1 MSKNSKITPTE
12 LTSGKGFD
20 FEDLVGAWL
29 ASYMI
34 SSAHFIPNDSTLI
47 KAIHFQAG
55 NHGWIF
61 DDILVEFSD
70 GKQEFKLA
78 LSVKSNK
85 QFTSQKAPDDLV
97 EDTWKQFLTEN
108 TPFNIKYDY
117 IGIVTAPLSG
127 AAKTSLNS
135 LLTKSQYLPEGD
147 LQKQVDTAK
156 LAKNVCSLHK
166 SFNCPPALEGKANE
180 LNLNT
185 DKILKRFKAYQCDFY
200 DQTSSSEAQSITNI
214 KSILVDPSANNAT
227 DVFEKICSLVKRFRV
242 NGGVIT
248 SQIATSHIAKDIQL
262 KITPEF
268 ARDLEKLKERSIS
281 SMKRVESSIGNQ
293 VSLLR
298 PEEVLK
304 IDDAIYSSSVSVVM
318 GDSGSGKSAMLK
330 RFAFSHENILWFESS
345 LFEFNSLH
353 EVENGVLQLNTP
365 WVELA
370 VEITSKYKI
379 LIIDAIDR
387 LWKPSYFSTLVE
399 FLDPLLSENTS
410 LKVVITCQSFHWQ
423 RVQREFLK
431 IGNAIATANTVSL
444 SDISAPDIAILKGQ
458 FPQFTKLLVTESVSK
473 FLLRPKILDL
483 FSKLSPLSLSKSS
496 SWRSEVEL
504 INWYWDSEISS
515 SMHGAMKESFLIK
528 LSKLQ
533 ADNLVNATQ
542 TTMFEVP
549 ELLVLDELERS
560 QICYRKNGK
569 IHFSH
574 DIYSDWF
581 KQRTLVDELA
591 NNPSFLDSCIKN
603 PQWHRAISLFGS
615 ELAQNKH
622 ETSEWENIIE
632 RALTSKNFLLVDLL
646 LEAIIHTSNSYGLL
660 LRHWGFLIANGAVL
674 LDRFFKRFLYVATEP
689 NLKTMALAKHFD
701 VPELD
706 ASLLNR
712 TPLWPMWPSVLTLI
726 IEKQDELIELSP
738 RNTVDI
744 CKLWVTNTQKNYPYR
759 KGVAEIIMKIGW
771 RSLQCNQHF
780 RRHDRWIGHNHNDTS
795 FYYESVL
802 ACATENTSEVIKFA
816 NCASGITAPT
826 DELPPDP
833 PPEPITDPEIL
844 KRHEEL
850 STPLYWDDEKEEL
863 PLIEGGAKYTK
874 DDDFQKLVLETNAF
888 INLMVMAPEESADV
902 IMANCIRDPGAKR
915 RYSSLDIDKGYGLT
929 TRLMRLFPPFYTKT
943 PFLELLTISPE
954 QGIRV
959 ILRLT
964 EIATSEWLFEERMRR
979 EHDRQ
984 NMFDEGYP
992 LSINLLI
999 EGTAKEYFGERR
1011 WMHACRNTTIVP
1023 QLLTCAL
1030 MSLEKW
1036 LSDKLDDGEDISKE
1050 IEELLTK
1057 SNSLAVAGVC
1067 ILLAK
1072 KESSLFKG
1080 ALFELLKS
1088 PWIFVYDL
1096 HHSIGDENHQMIG
1109 HGMRETEHQF
1119 NQAKNWHLREYRKTQ
1134 LDTIIFRRILS
1145 DKEFESKVSSEL
1157 LPAMQSWLDDS
1168 SKGDEHYAFVL
1179 RLRHQFDVKNWTA
1192 FENKEGNIQFHFNAP
1207 TELLELQRRDEIY
1220 FEAKQLLI
1228 HLPHKCLSVLNSNER
1243 LDETEFKAVFD
1254 KLSNIDHDILERE
1267 DEYLSL
1273 VRSQC
1278 AVAAIII
1285 LKKEQL
1291 PSLYEDNRAICKD
1304 VLIRYS
1310 LNPPQQEFKIAESNF
1325 EIEWDRFCAK
1335 ALPKLLAENNLE
1347 AELRAAVANI
1357 CLGLHYEALGIL
1369 IYHCYLLRDE
1379 LKGDFYRLLNLVNFW
1394 AALRQRI
1401 RIATKDNIF
1410 GYEPLT
1416 AEQLFEKAERL
1427 ANSFIDRTLPN
1438 NLPEWSNL
1446 DALYGQH
1453 DDVKTNK
1460 TQFPQT
1466 YRKMDCHVVMY
1477 GYSWLPAINEAATD
1491 KERNEWYSIYHQ
1503 LSLVLWERLICELD
1517 DNGEVNGT
1525 PYKIDNWII
1534 DKITHTLLHCS
1545 IEAARKLWEPL
1556 LSAGAAAE
1564 YWISDFMH
1572 KWFDQLSKEGVNKE
1586 LFLETWRCMIAF
1598 AKTSEAW
1605 SSEGSHWRKCEKVWE
1620 ALLGIDSFTAE
1631 LVWKQDH
1638 SDLIASMKHEFSYY
1652 AENKLTSYQV
1662 DHFAYFLNTTSG
1674 KAISLEGITWI
1685 YQNLIQH
1692 KLSRVEERTQGSI
1705 NDLITSILDT
1715 HHFEQLPEKSRESIL
1730 GLLKL
1735 LADCQNTKSLEL
1747 YKKYVLT

>member
-1 MSKNSKITPTE
+1 MTKNSKITPTE

-29 ASYMI
+29 TTYMI
-34 SSAHFIPNDSTLI
+34 SSTHFIPHESTLI
-47 KAIHFQAG
+47 KAIHFQTG
-55 NHGWIF
+55 NSGWIF

-70 GKQEFKLA
+70 GKQDFKLA

-97 EDTWKQFLTEN
+97 EDIWNQFLTEDS
-108 TPFNIKYDY
+108 PFNSECDY
-117 IGIVTAPLSG
+117 LGIVTAPLSG

-135 LLTKSQYLPEGD
+135 LLTKSKYLPEGD

-166 SFNCPPALEGKANE
+166 SFNCPSTLEGTANG

-214 KSILVDPSANNAT
+214 KSILVDPSASKAT

-248 SQIATSHIAKDIQL
+248 SQIATSHIAKNIQL
-262 KITPEF
+262 KIAPEF
-268 ARDLEKLKERSIS
+268 ARDLEKLKDRSIS
-281 SMKRVESSIGNQ
+281 SMNRVENSIGNR

-298 PEEVLK
+298 LEEVRK
-304 IDDAIYSSSVSVVM
+304 INDSISSASVSVVL
-318 GDSGSGKSAMLK
+318 GNSGSGKSAMLK
-330 RFAFSHENILWFESS
+330 RFALSHENTVWFESS
-345 LFEFNSLH
+345 LFEYNSLH
-353 EVENGVLQLNTP
+353 EAENGALQLNNP
-365 WVELA
+365 WVDLA
-370 VEITSKYKI
+370 AEITSKYKI

-387 LWKPSYFSTLVE
+387 LCKPSYFSTLAE

-423 RVQREFLK
+423 RVQRELLK

-444 SDISAPDIAILKGQ
+444 SDIGAPDIAILKGQ

-504 INWYWDSEISS
+504 IKWYWDSEISS
-515 SMHGAMKESFLIK
+515 STYGAMKESFLIK

-533 ADNLVNATQ
+533 ADNLVNTTQ
-542 TTMFEVP
+542 TTMFEIP
-549 ELLVLDELERS
+549 ELAALDELERS
-560 QICYRKNGK
+560 QICYRKDGK
-569 IHFSH
+569 IFFSH

-581 KQRTLVDELA
+581 KQRTLVNEIS

-615 ELAQNKH
+615 ELVQNEH
-622 ETSEWENIIE
+622 ATSEWENVIKN
-632 RALTSKNFLLVDLL
+632 ALSCKNFLLVDLL
-646 LEAIIHTSNSYGLL
+646 LEAFIHSSNSYGLL
-660 LRHWGFLIANGAVL
+660 LRHWEFLIANRAVL
-674 LDRFFKRFLYVATEP
+674 LDRFFKRFLYIATEP
-689 NLKTMALAKHFD
+689 NLKSMALAKHFN
-701 VPELD
+701 VSELD

-712 TPLWPMWPSVLTLI
+712 LPIWLMWPSVLTFI
-726 IEKQDELIELSP
+726 IEKQDELIEISP
-738 RNTVDI
+738 KNTVDI
-744 CKLWVTNTQKNYPYR
+744 CKVWVTNTQKGYPYR
-759 KGVAEIIMKIGW
+759 KDVAEIVVKIGW
-771 RSLQCNQHF
+771 RALQCNQHY
-780 RRHDRWIGHNHNDTS
+780 RNNDRWVGHNHKVTS
-795 FYYESVL
+795 FYYEAVL
-802 ACATENTSEVIKFA
+802 ACASEDILEVIRFA
-816 NCASGITAPT
+816 NCASGITEPT
-826 DELPPDP
+826 AELPQDP
-833 PPEPITDPEIL
+833 PPEPITDPEVL
-844 KRHEEL
+844 KKFEEL
-850 STPLYWDDEKEEL
+850 ERSSIFWEDEKQEL
-863 PLIEGGAKYTK
+863 PLIKDGAIFKRDHT
-874 DDDFQKLVLETNAF
+874 FQQLVLETKSF
-888 INLMVMAPEESADV
+888 LGIMTLAPKESGN
-902 IMANCIRDPGAKR
+902 IMLANCIREPGAKH

-929 TRLMRLFPPFYTKT
+929 ERLMRLYPPFYTKT
-943 PFLELLTISPE
+943 PFLELLMISPE
-954 QGIRV
+954 QGMRV

-964 EIATSEWLFEERMRR
+964 EVATSGWLSEERLRR
-979 EHDRQ
+979 ENDRQ

-1036 LSDKLDDGEDISKE
+1036 LSDKLDNGEDISKE

-1067 ILLAK
+1067 IQLAK

-1080 ALFELLKS
+1080 DLFELLKC

-1096 HHSIGDENHQMIG
+1096 HHSTGDENHQMIG
-1109 HGMRETEHQF
+1109 HGMRETERQF
-1119 NQAKNWHLREYRKTQ
+1119 NQAKNWHLREYRRTQ

-1168 SKGDEHYAFVL
+1168 AKDDEHYAFVL
-1179 RLRHQFDVKNWTA
+1179 RLRHQFEVKNWTA
-1192 FENKEGNIQFHFNAP
+1192 FENKEGNIQFHFNTP
-1207 TELLELQRRDEIY
+1207 RELLELQKKDEIY

-1228 HLPHKCLSVLNSNER
+1228 HLPHKCLNVLNSNEH
-1243 LDETEFKAVFD
+1243 LDEAEFKAVFE
-1254 KLSNIDHDILERE
+1254 KVSNIEPDILERG

-1278 AVAAIII
+1278 AVAATVI
-1285 LKKEQL
+1285 LKREQL
-1291 PSLYEDNRAICKD
+1291 PSLYEENKTICKEA
-1304 VLIRYS
+1304 LIGYS
-1310 LNPPQQEFKIAESNF
+1310 LNPPQQEFNTAESNF

-1335 ALPKLLAENNLE
+1335 ALPKLLSENNSE
-1347 AELRAAVANI
+1347 TELRAAVAHI

-1369 IYHCYLLRDE
+1369 VYQCYLLRDE
-1379 LKGDFYRLLNLVNFW
+1379 LQGDFYRLLNLVNVW
-1394 AALRQRI
+1394 TALRLRI

-1410 GYEPLT
+1410 GNEPLT
-1416 AEQLFEKAERL
+1416 AEQLFEKAEQL
-1427 ANSFIDRTLPN
+1427 ANKFIDRELRS

-1446 DALYGQH
+1446 EALYGQYNEG
-1453 DDVKTNK
+1453 KTNK
-1460 TQFPQT
+1460 KQFPQT

-1477 GYSWLPAINEAATD
+1477 GYSWLPVLNKATTD
-1491 KERNEWYSIYHQ
+1491 KERGEWYSIYHQ

-1517 DNGEVNGT
+1517 DSGEVNGT

-1545 IEAARKLWEPL
+1545 KEAARKLWEPL
-1556 LSAGAAAE
+1556 LSVGAAAE
-1564 YWISDFMH
+1564 HWISDFMH
-1572 KWFDQLSKEGVNKE
+1572 KWFDQLSKESVNKE
-1586 LFLETWRCMIAF
+1586 LFLETWRDMIAF
-1598 AKTSEAW
+1598 AKTSEVW
-1605 SSEGSHWRKCEKVWE
+1605 SSESSHWRKCEKVWE
-1620 ALLGIDSFTAE
+1620 AILGLDFFTAE

-1638 SDLIASMKHEFSYY
+1638 SDLIASMKHELRYY
-1652 AENKLTSYQV
+1652 AENKLTSHQI
-1662 DHFAYFLNTTSG
+1662 DHLAYFLNTTSG
-1674 KAISLEGITWI
+1674 KALSLEGVAWI
-1685 YQNLIQH
+1685 YQYMVQH
-1692 KLSRVEERTQGSI
+1692 KLSHMEERAQDSI
-1705 NDLITSILDT
+1705 NFLITSILDT
-1715 HHFEQLPEKSRESIL
+1715 HLFEQLPEKSRESIL

-1735 LADCQNTKSLEL
+1735 LADCQNTKSMEL
-1747 YKKYVLT
+1747 YKRLAA